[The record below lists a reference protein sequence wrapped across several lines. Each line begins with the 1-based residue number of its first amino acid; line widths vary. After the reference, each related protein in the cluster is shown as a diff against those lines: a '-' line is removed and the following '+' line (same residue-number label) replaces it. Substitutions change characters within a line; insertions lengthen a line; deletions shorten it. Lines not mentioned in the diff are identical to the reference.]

1 MTDNQNT
8 EQYSANSVAAELGMK
23 LRQAREQKGF
33 SIGEVAERL
42 KLSARQ
48 IEGLE
53 SGNYEGM
60 PELVF
65 VRGFLRTYARFLGL
79 DEQEVSAYL
88 DRIMPQSRSNVYAV
102 ERNGSSSLNY
112 QQTEV
117 AKTFPKWI
125 LGVALLALIG
135 GGVYVWQSK
144 SQTEYAKQNDTIV
157 PPELSSAPTN
167 GLNADNVSVVSM
179 GSDAVASAILNPV
192 STASG
197 AVVTAASDSV
207 GAQTNVSV
215 ASGASQDIVAGAS
228 GATPVAADELLVK
241 VYYRSKLVIKDKSD
255 QFVINEIVPA
265 GSEHRFKGGAPYN
278 VWIGYAPGATVNYGG
293 QEIAVRKHMVG
304 KTTSSFTAGQ

>member
-1 MTDNQNT
+1 MTDHQNT
-8 EQYSANSVAAELGMK
+8 EQYSTGGVAAELGMK
-23 LRQAREQKGF
+23 LRQAREQKGY

-88 DRIMPQSRSNVYAV
+88 DRIMPQSRSNIYAV
-102 ERNGSSSLNY
+102 ERNSGSSLNY

-117 AKTFPKWI
+117 DKSFPKWI
-125 LGVALLALIG
+125 LGLVLLALIG

-144 SQTEYAKQNDTIV
+144 SQSEYAKQNDSVV
-157 PPELSSAPTN
+157 PPELDNAGAS
-167 GLNADNVSVVSM
+167 GLNADNVSVVAM
-179 GSDAVASAILNPV
+179 GSDAVASAILNPS
-192 STASG
+192 STASEIKV
-197 AVVTAASDSV
+197 ASEPVVVVSSVATTSEAAKDMVAAAS
-207 GAQTNVSV
+207 GEM
-215 ASGASQDIVAGAS
+215 
-228 GATPVAADELLVK
+228 PVAADELVVK
-241 VYYRSKLVIKDKSD
+241 VHYRSKLVIKDKND

-265 GSEHRFKGGAPYN
+265 GSEHRFKGSAPYN

-304 KTTSSFTAGQ
+304 KTTSSFIAGQ